1 MADEI
6 EYDCADCGQHVVAWG
21 FYGVAEPGKRCHS
34 CDWIRDHVAPEH
46 QAAMRERLG
55 VPLAAKITGCT

>member
-6 EYDCADCGQHVVAWG
+6 EFDCADCARHVVAWG
-21 FYGVAEPGKRCHS
+21 FYGVASAGKRCAD
-34 CDWIRDHVAPEH
+34 CDWIRACVAPEH
-46 QAAMRERLG
+46 HAAIRERLG